1 MKKIY
6 QSLTTA
12 VIIFLAMM
20 VPLATTAQ
28 TPTKETPKQAAAKT
42 ETPKSSKCEKAPSH
56 SYWAITAYGAL
67 DQFNGDLS
75 KNLLFNDTWRF
86 GAGASVTKQ
95 FSRVFGLRFRGGW
108 VPLAGSVTNKYVPEA
123 FPVGKDGKITQN
135 FKSWVVET
143 SLEGTI
149 NWVNW
154 IMGYKPERF
163 FSSYLIVGFG
173 FDHTQGAKYDANGNK
188 IGYLGYPSHLTADNN
203 PNDPT
208 QIPSYGNNSGIGKWN
223 MEFKADA
230 GIGFDFNLSKHWSI
244 NPEIIWR
251 WRDGDVLDMTPGGAK
266 QVKNDMYS
274 GVNLG
279 LTYKFAYSGCNL
291 KEMAKNYSL
300 IKYETTPAVLVE
312 KGDSIVVTIK
322 GTVPPKYFCPTAAM
336 YFHPVLT
343 YDGGQYELPCGI
355 NLYGE
360 KLSGEGTMI
369 KYKEGGSFTYTCKF
383 PYKPEMNTSQLTV
396 APIIYEAKEKV
407 LLKKDEIKVKAKYM
421 DLPSQ
426 NLAPG
431 VIYTSKRVQHDELTI
446 SADHG
451 YQKEVFQS
459 KTGTIYF
466 KKNKFDLDLKFG
478 INKTDPSKMAL
489 SDLNTFLKQG
499 WKIKDIAMNGYA
511 SPEGEETFN
520 ANLSENRSKTGN
532 KWMIDQFQAWA
543 KEANKDNKDKKAVKA
558 AVEAAGK
565 DVNMTLQH
573 HGPDWNGFLKAVQN
587 SNLKD
592 KDKVLNVINSN
603 VDPNKKEQE
612 IRNMILIYPEIEKD
626 LLPGLRRSDITATLY
641 EPRMTDAELLQFG
654 VSNPE
659 KLKVEELLYA
669 ATLTKDNNVKTTI
682 LENAA
687 KQFPGSWKA
696 LNNAAVAE
704 IEKGNL
710 PRAAE
715 LLTKAQAVAP
725 NNGMIENNIGVVAA
739 KQKDLKKADA
749 QFKKAAQLGENT
761 NYNQG
766 VLMIPKGDY
775 PKAVNML
782 ANAKCTYNLGLAQL
796 LSGNNAAA
804 ETTLKCAPES
814 PETFYLLSVT
824 SARAN
829 NAKGLYENLMKA
841 CKNPDL
847 KTQAKGDREFY
858 NFAGTPEFQNIVK

>member
-1 MKKIY
+1 MKKVY
-6 QSLTTA
+6 QTLSTA
-12 VIIFLAMM
+12 LIVFLMM
-20 VPLATTAQ
+20 IVPLVTMAQAQ
-28 TPTKETPKQAAAKT
+28 TKESPKKDAAKT

-56 SYWAITAYGAL
+56 SYWAVTAYGAL

-75 KNLLFNDTWRF
+75 KNILFNDKWMF
-86 GAGASVTKQ
+86 GAGGIVTKQ
-95 FSRVFGLRFRGGW
+95 FTRVIGVRFRGGW
-108 VPLAGSVTNKYVPEA
+108 VPLSSSVTNKYVPEA
-123 FPVGKDGKITQN
+123 APVGSDGKISQH
-135 FKSWVVET
+135 FKSWVIETGVEA
-143 SLEGTI
+143 TI

-163 FSSYLIVGFG
+163 FSSYLIAGFG
-173 FDHTQGAKYDANGNK
+173 LDHTQGAKYDVNNNV
-188 IGYLGYPSHLTADNN
+188 IGYLGYPSHLTSDAG
-203 PNDPT
+203 
-208 QIPSYGNNSGIGKWN
+208 SLGVGNNSGIGKWN
-223 MEFKADA
+223 LEFKANA

-244 NPEIIWR
+244 NPEFIWR
-251 WRDGDVLDMTPGGAK
+251 YRDGDVLDMTSGGAK
-266 QVKNDMYS
+266 AVVNDMYS
-274 GVNLG
+274 GVDLG
-279 LTYKFAYSGCNL
+279 ITYKFAYSGCNL
-291 KEMAKNYSL
+291 KEMAKNYDQ
-300 IKYETTPAVLVE
+300 IKYETTPAVLAE
-312 KGDSIVVTIK
+312 KGDSITVTIK
-322 GTVPPKYFCPTAAM
+322 GTVPPKFFCPTAAM
-336 YFHPVLT
+336 YFQPVLT
-343 YDGGQYELPCGI
+343 YDGGKYELPCGTH
-355 NLYGE
+355 LYGE

-407 LLKKDEIKVKAKYM
+407 LLKKDEIKVKAKFLE
-421 DLPSQ
+421 LPSR

-431 VIYTSKRVQHDELTI
+431 VIYTSKRVQHDETTLI
-446 SADHG
+446 ADHG
-451 YQKEVFQS
+451 YVKEVLKS
-459 KTGTIYF
+459 NTGTIYF
-466 KKNKFDLDLKFG
+466 KKNKFDLDMKFG
-478 INKTDPSKMAL
+478 INKTDPAKTAL
-489 SDLNTFLKQG
+489 SDLNVFIKQG

-532 KWMIDQFQAWA
+532 KWMIDQFQTWA
-543 KEANKDNKDKKAVKA
+543 KDANKDNKDKKAVKA

-565 DVNMTLQH
+565 DVNMTLAH

-612 IRNMILIYPEIEKD
+612 IRNMILIYPEIEKN
-626 LLPGLRRSDITATLY
+626 LLPALRRSEITATLY
-641 EPRMTDAELLQFG
+641 EPRMTDAELLQYG
-654 VSNPE
+654 ASNPE

-669 ATLTKDNNVKTTI
+669 ATLTKDNNVKVTI

-704 IEKGNL
+704 VEKGNL
-710 PRAAE
+710 TRANE
-715 LLTKAQAVAP
+715 LLVKAQTAQP
-725 NNGMIENNIGVVAA
+725 NNGIIENNIGVVAA

-775 PKAVNML
+775 PKALNML

-814 PETFYLLSVT
+814 PETFYLLAVT
-824 SARAN
+824 AARAN
-829 NAKGLYENLMKA
+829 NSKGLYEYLMKA
-841 CKNPDL
+841 CKNADL
-847 KTQAKGDREFY
+847 KTQAKGDREFI
-858 NFAGTPEFQNIVK
+858 NFASTPEFQNIVK